1 MLRSIGDAAA
11 ESGVSAKMIRY
22 YESIGLV
29 APATRSSTKYRYY
42 DDSEIQ
48 ALRFVA
54 SGRILG
60 FSLEE
65 IGRLLSLWRDR
76 DRASAQVKRIALD
89 HIVDLDRR
97 IQGLT
102 EMKRALEDLA
112 AACQGDDGPD
122 CPIMDRLAGGPPES
136 LV

>member
-29 APATRSSTKYRYY
+29 APATRSAANYRSY
-42 DDSEIQ
+42 DDAAIQ

-54 SGRILG
+54 SGRLLG
-60 FSLEE
+60 FSLDE

-76 DRASAQVKRIALD
+76 ERASAEVKRIALD
-89 HIVDLDRR
+89 HIAELDRR
-97 IQGLT
+97 IHSLAA
-102 EMKRALEDLA
+102 MKQALEDLA
-112 AACQGDDGPD
+112 LACHGDDRPD
-122 CPIMDRLAGGPPES
+122 CPIMDRLAGCRGEQ
-136 LV
+136 